1 MIVLK
6 VDMLVKTGTEEKC
19 KEYIRVMQEHS
30 RQEPGC
36 LMYVGHQSIEDPRRF
51 FFYEQYK
58 DKPALEAHRNAPYFK
73 QYVIGGLDGIMESR
87 TRELAV
93 PVE

>member
-6 VDMLVKTGTEEKC
+6 VDMLVKTGAEEKC
-19 KEYIRVMQEHS
+19 IEYIRILQEHS

-36 LMYVGHQSIEDPRRF
+36 LMYLGHQSTEDPRRF
-51 FFYEQYK
+51 LIYEQYQ
-58 DKPALEAHRNAPYFK
+58 DQAALDAHRNSYHFK
-73 QYVIGGLDGIMESR
+73 QYVKGGLDAIVESR
-87 TRELAV
+87 SREFYG